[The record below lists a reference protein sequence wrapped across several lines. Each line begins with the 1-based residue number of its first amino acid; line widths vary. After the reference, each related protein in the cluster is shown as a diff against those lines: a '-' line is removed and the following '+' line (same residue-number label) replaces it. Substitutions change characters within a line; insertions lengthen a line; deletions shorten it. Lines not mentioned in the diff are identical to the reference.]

1 MGGRSPFAF
10 LGAYLC
16 RCLNGCTYSW
26 DCVDS
31 FVMSSYH
38 SVSLK
43 AICQSVGSQWILCTK
58 INSSLYAL
66 EVQHSHILSYPGYPE
81 SPFPAK
87 LIILYPIGI
96 SRALIGGKLLP
107 IPCCKVILPYFLH
120 FFFAKLRRC
129 HHLEYSS
136 QVITTSVQRSSAQGL
151 LTPMGNMLGCTWC
164 YEYPSSNGG
173 WYSK

>member
-1 MGGRSPFAF
+1 MGGRSPFVF

-26 DCVDS
+26 DCVGS

-43 AICQSVGSQWILCTK
+43 ASCQPVGSQWILCTK

-66 EVQHSHILSYPGYPE
+66 EVQHPHILPYPGYPE

-107 IPCCKVILPYFLH
+107 ILCCKVILPYFLR
-120 FFFAKLRRC
+120 FFFCKIAPLPPPGIFIPS
-129 HHLEYSS
+129 HNYLSATLLSS
-136 QVITTSVQRSSAQGL
+136 GTSDTYGQHVWLHMVLQASQ
-151 LTPMGNMLGCTWC
+151 
-164 YEYPSSNGG
+164 
-173 WYSK
+173 